1 MAGIEKFECQREKE
15 RFALFALVPF
25 RKIEDGWINLHLLL
39 WKHLVATMVAVELEG
54 AKYDERSVWAP
65 AWKRFEKKAL
75 ALEER
80 VRIEIRRAEAR
91 GEEPPDMEPRSH
103 PLRPIGRF
111 SKEGKLEW
119 NQDLVAKI
127 KDLAGLKSGEGSAA
141 PEGAP

>member
-1 MAGIEKFECQREKE
+1 M
-15 RFALFALVPF
+15 
-25 RKIEDGWINLHLLL
+25 HLLL

-91 GEEPPDMEPRSH
+91 GEEPRDMEPRSH
-103 PLRPIGRF
+103 PLWPIGRF

>member
-1 MAGIEKFECQREKE
+1 M
-15 RFALFALVPF
+15 PF
-25 RKIEDGWINLHLLL
+25 KKIDDGWINLHLLL

-54 AKYDERSVWAP
+54 AKYDARSVWAP

-91 GEEPPDMEPRSH
+91 GEEPRDMEPRSH

-111 SKEGKLEW
+111 SKGGKLEW
-119 NQDLVAKI
+119 NHELVAKI